1 VSPPKPKCEKIFP
14 DRRLA
19 VAALDW
25 RLMRTVVAW
34 LLATVSVLGSVAPIA
49 AAPPDD
55 VAAYCR
61 ATYPQVQFQVRCLNV
76 ENAAIDRVRRAA
88 PAADRETF
96 NRCLTSGSSWAA
108 VDSCLAQSA
117 AAGPTAGEQPAAPG
131 GAPSGP
137 LPALNP
143 AAPRAGAAGPPPPSP
158 AAPSP
163 EPTQDTPFPASGST
177 IVLGPQ
183 GQPALAAAPE
193 RDRPARQISEADAE
207 RHLRGILERVGAK
220 TARCTKKQYGPGW
233 VSICE

>member
-1 VSPPKPKCEKIFP
+1 VSHTKPNYEKIFP

-88 PAADRETF
+88 PGADRETF
-96 NRCLTSGSSWAA
+96 NRCLT
-108 VDSCLAQSA
+108 QSA
-117 AAGPTAGEQPAAPG
+117 AAGPAGGEQAAAPG
-131 GAPSGP
+131 GAPGGP
-137 LPALNP
+137 LPAVDP
-143 AAPRAGAAGPPPPSP
+143 TASRAGAAGPPSADP

-163 EPTQDTPFPASGST
+163 APTQDTPFPASGST

-183 GQPALAAAPE
+183 LQPALAAAPD
-193 RDRPARQISEADAE
+193 RDRPTRQISEADAE
-207 RHLRGILERVGAK
+207 RHLRGILERVGARS
-220 TARCTKKQYGPGW
+220 ARCTKKQYGPGW